1 MYNVSSYTEFL
12 NEGRAS
18 FDKMTFTVSA
28 FNDTRGLCLQFMP
41 DSKTLND
48 FTENEQ
54 TAGITE
60 RLKKGMPEFASLLN
74 FETDNQ
80 AAGLV
85 FRVNPYELTEV
96 ITKAMK

>member
-1 MYNVSSYTEFL
+1 MIPTYQEFL
-12 NEGRAS
+12 TEGRIT
-18 FDKMTFTVSA
+18 FNKMSFTVSA
-28 FNDTRGLCLQFMP
+28 FNDTRGLCLQFIP
-41 DSKTLND
+41 DSKTLD
-48 FTENEQ
+48 GFPTTEQ
-54 TAGITE
+54 VAAITE
-60 RLKKGMPEFASLLN
+60 RLKKGMPQFASLLY

>member
-1 MYNVSSYTEFL
+1 MIPTYQEFL
-12 NEGRAS
+12 SEGRITVN
-18 FDKMTFTVSA
+18 KMSFTVSA
-28 FNDTRGLCLQFMP
+28 FNDTRGLCLQFIP

-48 FTENEQ
+48 FSKNEQ
-54 TAGITE
+54 SAGITE